1 MSLHGLPHQRIV
13 SLGHPYNVCSVRIDY
28 RGSVPGLRN
37 MCCSSI
43 KGDLRRR
50 VDVGGELGDPGVL
63 LAAHFTLPSG
73 RIVSLQ
79 FLKLFQADLAFK
91 GHDVGSAGKQQN

>member
-1 MSLHGLPHQRIV
+1 M
-13 SLGHPYNVCSVRIDY
+13 
-28 RGSVPGLRN
+28 PGLRD

-50 VDVGGELGDPGVL
+50 VDVGGGSADPGVL
-63 LAAHFTLPSG
+63 LAALFTLPSG

>member
-1 MSLHGLPHQRIV
+1 MACRISGLCRWGIPITCDQCVQITGDRC
-13 SLGHPYNVCSVRIDY
+13 LDSVICAVRA
-28 RGSVPGLRN
+28 SKN
-37 MCCSSI
+37 
-43 KGDLRRR
+43 LRRR
-50 VDVGGELGDPGVL
+50 VDIGDELGDPGVL
-63 LAAHFTLPSG
+63 LAARLTLPSG